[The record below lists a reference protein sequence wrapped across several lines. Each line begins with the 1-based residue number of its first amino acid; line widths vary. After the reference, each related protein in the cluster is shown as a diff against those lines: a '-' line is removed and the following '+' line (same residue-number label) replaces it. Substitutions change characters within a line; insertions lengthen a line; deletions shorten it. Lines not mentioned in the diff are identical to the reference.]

1 MRSGAS
7 HRWVQL
13 QLQYS
18 GRMHD
23 STDRL
28 LRCLPGMY
36 MLQGIHGNTAHRL
49 HCRQS
54 NLASLLRPETTHRGP
69 TTAQPATG
77 GEHCFDYATLMCME
91 MLRRHKPPRQALN
104 SCYPNRLSNSPC
116 PRALLSWRPTAWA
129 PEAAMPVPKDHSSAA
144 VATEQS
150 NTRIHSPTMRTQSTL
165 WCGTIQWRHAL
176 LVKRPSLHASHM
188 GARPALAQHLR
199 CTCEAAASAA
209 PCTQRNCRYA
219 CPAARLLPWAADCA
233 HAQLLRGPPAI

>member
-1 MRSGAS
+1 MGAAAAP
-7 HRWVQL
+7 VQWTHARQHGPPPALLAGYVHAARNPWEYSTSPAL
-13 QLQYS
+13 QAEQPCKS
-18 GRMHD
+18 
-23 STDRL
+23 S
-28 LRCLPGMY
+28 
-36 MLQGIHGNTAHRL
+36 
-49 HCRQS
+49 
-54 NLASLLRPETTHRGP
+54 ETTHRGP

-144 VATEQS
+144 VAPEQS

-233 HAQLLRGPPAI
+233 HAQLLRGPPAM